1 MILLGDIGN
10 TETKICLINS
20 KNYITKRFK
29 FKTKNLNLN
38 LLKKSFKKI
47 KLEEINIKKCL
58 FTSVVPNSF
67 KIVKYF
73 FKNFY
78 KIKCL
83 ELKNLPLNKLINI
96 KVNKKQVGSDR
107 IANAIALLNQ
117 KGNYI
122 ILDFGT
128 ATTFDVLIKNVY
140 YGGVIA
146 PGVSLSLSTLINK
159 ASLIPY
165 VDLKKT
171 KKVIGLNTISAVR
184 SGFFWGY
191 NGLIDNI
198 ISLIRKETKKSF
210 NIVITGGFSY
220 LFKNYIKSNVKVDSE
235 ITIKGLIKAAELIKY
250 KK

>member
-1 MILLGDIGN
+1 MILVGDIGN

-20 KNYITKRFK
+20 KKNITKRFK
-29 FKTKNLNLN
+29 FKTNNLNLN
-38 LLKKSFKKI
+38 LLRKSFKKI
-47 KLEEINIKKCL
+47 KLEKIYIKKCL

-73 FKNFY
+73 FRNSY

-83 ELKNLPLNKLINI
+83 ELKSLPLNKLIKI

-171 KKVIGLNTISAVR
+171 NKVIGLNTISAVR

-250 KK
+250 